1 MTSILIFT
9 ALFALQ
15 IADFWSTLRAISEG
29 KASEANPILDQI
41 IYRIG
46 LVPTLVLAKGAGVAL
61 AFYLAYFGHP
71 MFGLALIALYVY
83 VVQNNLRILWSR

>member
-1 MTSILIFT
+1 MTSTLIFT

-15 IADFWSTLRAISEG
+15 IADFWSTLRALDEG
-29 KASEANPILDQI
+29 KGKEANPVLDQI

-61 AFYLAYFGHP
+61 SFYLAYFGHP
-71 MFGLALIALYVY
+71 ILGLALIALYAY